1 MRIIERPRI
10 RIAWEVLMKPRNRL
24 VAINEKEYLAFKKSA
39 NECLKWSF
47 IAMGISLSNTL
58 VIIGLYF
65 VKQ

>member
-10 RIAWEVLMKPRNRL
+10 RIAREELMKTRKRL
-24 VAINEKEYLAFKKSA
+24 VAINEKEYLALKQSV

-47 IAMGISLSNTL
+47 IAVGISLSNTL
-58 VIIGLYF
+58 AILGMYF